1 MTELKDELLV
11 AYAEGQLAK
20 DQSKAIKRVLEEDQV
35 AAQRVEALKAA
46 RAHLETAFET
56 MMAGEPESPPEAPA
70 NTHAEP
76 ATLKKRHPVRDFLR
90 RAAALTPLGLVGP
103 VLVRSLA
110 FVWVGLGGVIAGAA
124 GGYLLYDQLKAEPFE
139 TVIYIPSEAPVAA
152 APAPTPQAPALP
164 SWTDDIARAHLL
176 LSRDT
181 FSTSLLGEG
190 NADLVGFKISKVF
203 GKEFSIPDLSADDLV
218 FQRAQMLQHD
228 GVPFAQVAYLP
239 AAGSPLAL
247 YVKASTDVARPIQ
260 VREQGALSLGTWT
273 HRGLAMLLAGGLPE
287 DKLRAVAHRINEQ
300 LSGGKSLVGDT
311 GVPAPPVSQGTSIDL
326 RGHVTQ
332 SGDE

>member
-46 RAHLETAFET
+46 RAHLETAFDA
-56 MMAGEPESPPEAPA
+56 MMAGEPTPPEEQ
-70 NTHAEP
+70 TRTLAEP
-76 ATLKKRHPVRDFLR
+76 ATFKIRDPLRTFLR

-103 VLVRSLA
+103 LLVRSLT
-110 FVWVGLGGVIAGAA
+110 FVWVGLGGVVAGAA
-124 GGYLLYDQLKAEPFE
+124 GGYLLYDQLQAEPFE
-139 TVIYIPSEAPVAA
+139 TVIVIPPEAPEAS
-152 APAPTPQAPALP
+152 APAATPQAPALP
-164 SWTDDIARAHLL
+164 SWADDVARAHTL

-203 GKEFSIPDLSADDLV
+203 GKEFSIPDLSADNLV
-218 FQRAQMLQHD
+218 FQRAQMLQRD

-239 AAGSPLAL
+239 RAGSPLAL
-247 YVKASTDVARPIQ
+247 YVKASTDVAQPIH
-260 VREQGALSLGTWT
+260 VREQGKLSLGTWT
-273 HRGLAMLLAGGLPE
+273 HRGLAMLLAGELPE
-287 DKLRAVAHRINEQ
+287 DKLRAVADAINEQ
-300 LSGGKSLVGDT
+300 LSGGKTPVGDT
-311 GVPAPPVSQGTSIDL
+311 GVPAAPVSKGRSIDL
-326 RGHVTQ
+326 RKHV
-332 SGDE
+332 SPSDAE